1 MKQLLDIRSLSAEEI
16 STIIERAFE
25 MKKLVLAGER
35 CSLLKGKTVTALFY
49 ENSTRTKTSFERAA
63 QLVGADTNSLN
74 IATSSV
80 QKGESLVDTGR
91 TLDALGTD
99 IVVIRHQASGAPL
112 FLSKSI
118 KASVVNAGDG
128 THAHPTQAL
137 LDLMTMI
144 EHFGDVRGLKVTIMG
159 DIVHSRVARSNLWC
173 LKKMGAEVTMCAPL
187 TLLPTELSAY
197 CKMTTSPDEAVRDA
211 DVVMGLRMQLERQNS
226 GPFPSL
232 KEYNRLYGIT
242 SALLEK
248 AKPTTVV
255 MHPGPVNRGVEISG
269 EVMDSDRSLIETQ
282 VTNGLAVRM
291 SVLSLV
297 GEGRC

>member
-1 MKQLLDIRSLSAEEI
+1 MKQLLDIKSLSVDEMNA
-16 STIIERAFE
+16 IIDRAFE
-25 MKKLVLAGER
+25 MKKLVLAGEK

-63 QLVGADTNSLN
+63 RLVGADTNSLD

-112 FLSKSI
+112 FLSKNV

-137 LDLMTMI
+137 LDLMTMV
-144 EHFGDVRGLKVTIMG
+144 EHFGDVKGLKVTIIG
-159 DIVHSRVARSNLWC
+159 DILHSRVARSNLWS
-173 LKKMGAEVTMCAPL
+173 LNKMGAEVTMCAPL
-187 TLLPTELSAY
+187 TLLPTELRAH
-197 CKMTTSPDEAVRDA
+197 CKMTTDPVEAVKDA
-211 DVVMGLRMQLERQNS
+211 DVVMGLRMQLERQTA

-242 SALLEK
+242 NALLDH
-248 AKPTTVV
+248 AKPTAVV
-255 MHPGPVNRGVEISG
+255 MHPGPVNRGVEIAG
-269 EVMDSDRSLIETQ
+269 EIMDSKRSLIETQ

-291 SVLSLV
+291 SVLSLI